1 MPESMQ
7 GAYLWMLW
15 AAPAAPLIAFFL
27 IMVFFRRDKTASAAL
42 SIGAVALSLL
52 CAVAMMARY
61 WGRAVPMSSEVIWVM
76 SGDFSIPLGLMI
88 DPLNML
94 MLVTVTVISCL
105 VQVYSLGYM
114 AGDPG
119 FGRYFG
125 FMSLF
130 SWAMISLVLSSTLL
144 QLYIFWELV
153 GVSSYL
159 LIGFWFEKFSASK
172 AGKKAFVMTRTGD
185 FAFFCGILILMTFGG
200 TIGITDINHVLAKH
214 LSPFVLTLSGL
225 LIFVGIMGKSAQFPL
240 LTWLP
245 DAMEGPTPVS
255 ALLHSATMVAA
266 GVFLFARLFP
276 FFSASDGVMITV
288 LFIGTISMI
297 TAATMAMV
305 ASDIKQVWAYST
317 ISQLGYMLMGLGGGG
332 YFAGVFHLTTHA
344 AFKALLFLCA
354 GVLIHTY
361 HTNDMFEIGQK
372 GGRHMKITIP
382 CMIIACAALVGIW
395 PFSGFFSKEAILT
408 RLMTLDNPIWLIVG
422 VIGVFLTAY
431 YTSRLLFIILFP
443 KKIISGNASG
453 QVPHGNASE
462 PLTMAVPLMLLA
474 AAALG
479 LGFLHYTLQ
488 AHIHLP
494 ESHGMAH
501 GFAWPLFWS
510 SHGAAAAAI
519 LLAWIEFGRRRAPQV
534 GFVEKIPWLYRLFAN
549 RWYLDHLYQWLLTH
563 VVDHGVAALC
573 KQSDD
578 RVIDGAAHAL
588 GKGVINGGS
597 ILSGWQNALIQTK
610 LLAVFVI
617 IFALSL
623 LTWIVG

>member
-1 MPESMQ
+1 MPESVQ
-7 GAYLWMLW
+7 GVYLWMLW
-15 AAPAAPLIAFFL
+15 AAPSAPLIAFFL
-27 IMVFFRRDKTASAAL
+27 IMVFFRRNKTISAAL
-42 SIGAVALSLL
+42 SIGAVVFSLL
-52 CAVAMMARY
+52 CAVVMMGRYWDSAAPMFSEVTWMMA
-61 WGRAVPMSSEVIWVM
+61 
-76 SGDFSIPLGLMI
+76 GDFNIPLGLMI

-94 MLVTVTVISCL
+94 MWVIVTGISAL
-105 VQVYSLGYM
+105 VQIYSLGYM
-114 AGDPG
+114 ANDPG

-159 LIGFWFEKFSASK
+159 LIGFWFEKFSASR

-185 FAFFCGILILMTFGG
+185 FAFFCGILLILTFGG
-200 TIGITDINHVLAKH
+200 AIGITEINHTLTKA
-214 LSPFVLTLSGL
+214 LSPVVLTLSGL
-225 LIFVGIMGKSAQFPL
+225 LIFFGIIGKSAQFPL

-276 FFSASDGVMITV
+276 FFSASDVVMTTT
-288 LFIGTISMI
+288 LFVGTISMLM
-297 TAATMAMV
+297 AATMAMV
-305 ASDIKQVWAYST
+305 ASDIKKVWAYST

-372 GGRHMKITIP
+372 GGRRMRITIP

-408 RLMTLDNPIWLIVG
+408 RLMTLDNPVWLILG
-422 VIGVFLTAY
+422 ILGVFLTAY

-443 KKIISGNASG
+443 QKAFLSDQAG
-453 QVPHGNASE
+453 QVPHGTSSE
-462 PLTMAVPLMLLA
+462 PLTMTLPLMLLA
-474 AAALG
+474 VAALG
-479 LGFLHYTLQ
+479 LGFWHHTLQ
-488 AHIHLP
+488 TTIQVP

-501 GFAWPLFWS
+501 GFTWPLFWA

-519 LLAWIEFGRRRAPQV
+519 WLSWIEFGRKRARQV
-534 GFVEKIPWLYRLFAN
+534 GFVEKIPWLYRLFSN
-549 RWYLDHLYQWLLTH
+549 RWYLDHLYQWGVTH
-563 VVDHGVAALC
+563 LVDRGVAAFC
-573 KQSDD
+573 KNSDD
-578 RVIDGAAHAL
+578 HVIDGAAHAL
-588 GKGVINGGS
+588 GKGVMRGGS
-597 ILSGWQNALIQTK
+597 ILSGWHNAIIQTK
-610 LLAVFVI
+610 LLALFVI